1 MPFTAILA
9 IGGVLVVLYPLYSR
23 LALALL
29 QPGRMLA
36 ATRMLFPLGFIL
48 EMPFPLG
55 IRAISNQLTGATA
68 WAWGM
73 NGLFTV
79 VGGLLS
85 VVLGVLLGFNFTI
98 LLALAIY
105 VLAFAVFPRL
115 RAMAPQTH
123 GREVAA
129 AGAHPTTA

>member
-1 MPFTAILA
+1 
-9 IGGVLVVLYPLYSR
+9 
-23 LALALL
+23 
-29 QPGRMLA
+29 
-36 ATRMLFPLGFIL
+36 
-48 EMPFPLG
+48 MPFPLG
-55 IRAISNQLTGATA
+55 ILAISNQPRGAIA

-98 LLALAIY
+98 MLALAIY
-105 VLAFAVFPRL
+105 ALAFAVFPRL
-115 RAMAPQTH
+115 RAMAPQTQ